1 MMSPKPEDTPTEP
14 TETLVTEVHARLHL
28 LEAARPKSLDGFAI
42 SSKSKLPFKAR
53 GIREALLWRTVQLG
67 ESAFESFRRDKLA
80 SAILLTRA
88 TVETCA
94 ALWYLRV
101 RLETTVQST
110 TAGKID
116 EDLMRL
122 LMGSKA
128 DADILPPPINV
139 LSFVD
144 RVEKDIPGFRC
155 QYDRLSEFAHPNWAG
170 TTLLF
175 SKMES
180 GGVANF
186 GENIRGTESTMRIG
200 LANLSVA
207 LAMFEVSYNHIT
219 DLMPGF
225 VQVCERQTGPD
236 SQGGEHSIER

>member
-1 MMSPKPEDTPTEP
+1 MSTTPEDTPTE
-14 TETLVTEVHARLHL
+14 TSETLLTEVHARLHL

-42 SSKSKLPFKAR
+42 SSKSKLPSKAL

-94 ALWYLRV
+94 AVWYLRV
-101 RLETTVQST
+101 RLETAVQST
-110 TAGKID
+110 TVGKID

-139 LSFVD
+139 LNFVD
-144 RVEKDIPGFRC
+144 RVEKDIPGFRH
-155 QYDRLSEFAHPNWAG
+155 QYDRLSEFAHPNWGG
-170 TTLLF
+170 TTFLF
-175 SKMES
+175 SKIDYS
-180 GGVANF
+180 TAVTNF
-186 GENIRGTESTMRIG
+186 GENIRGTDVPRRIG

-219 DLMPGF
+219 ELMPDF
-225 VQVCERQTGPD
+225 VQICERHIGPD
-236 SQGGEHSIER
+236 SQGPSGEQT